1 MNNSLQVHEETA
13 SNYFHRGNLLKQ
25 SDKLEEAA
33 AAYQRCTEL
42 NPDFSWYH
50 HNLGEVLAKLGQ
62 WDGAEKSY
70 RRACELNPNSAWSW
84 HNLGEVLE
92 QQGNLNEAVAAY
104 RKAVEIYPDFYE
116 FHNSLGKALCLQG
129 QLDESVS
136 CLRKAIEL
144 DSESALPYQN
154 LWEALAR
161 QGRVD
166 EGMDCLRRAIEL
178 NPGEADL
185 YLKLAEALQG
195 KNELTEAVGY
205 YRKAIQLKPDFHWL
219 YYKLGTALAAQGQWE
234 EAIASYSKAA
244 ELEPGSAIV
253 HHYLGHTL
261 SIVQR
266 WEEAI
271 VSYRRA
277 LDIVPNAAVIYQH
290 LGDALATLQKWV
302 QAVGA
307 YRKSVEFD
315 PNSLEAQDHLGFALY
330 QLGRYDEAIS
340 AYRKALI
347 LSPNSDVVNFHL
359 GDALFSLQKWEEATA
374 SYRRTIELNP
384 ESSEV
389 YQKLG
394 NTLAQL
400 HKWEESAA
408 SYQRA
413 VEFNSQSDAL
423 YEHLG
428 KALVQQNQHEGGIGF
443 FKKALHIKI
452 DNNFAHW
459 QALGKVLQTREAT
472 NSKLLL
478 EVLSPVTIKEPV
490 SSTEHSSIELTKP
503 SSLET
508 DVRLIA
514 YYLPQFHPI
523 PENDLWWGKGFT
535 EWTNVTKAQ
544 PLFEGHYQPHLP
556 ADLGFYD
563 LRLPEVREAQAAL
576 AKKYGIYG
584 FCYYYYWF
592 AGKRLLNHPIDEVLR
607 TKKPDFPFCICWAN
621 ENWTRRWD
629 GAEHEILMAQEC
641 WSDEQNQA
649 FAESI
654 IHILLDERYIRI
666 NGEPLLIVYRRDLF
680 PNLRHTA
687 EQWRKIFRKNGVGEV
702 HLCIAITFRGLHTS
716 LEQIGFDSAVQF
728 PPHGFSAREISPDEL
743 RVDDFSGHLYDYKD
757 GVINSLS
764 QEFPNLKVFRSVMT
778 SWDNTARRK
787 RAAHAFIN
795 SHPDVYELWL
805 RGIIEKTRQVNSG
818 DEKLVFINAWN
829 EWAEGAHLEPDHKY
843 GYSYLLATRRA
854 LEGTHSWKTI
864 IDILRYVPIKSVN
877 HLHSQLDELDSRIDG
892 MNRSIEA
899 MNKLLQKTAIIID
912 VSRCQC
918 SELLWQLDFPRPD
931 TRVSVNS
938 IDIKGWVISQNSPVV
953 GVKVI
958 SNSRVLQ
965 QTPINISRPDVA
977 EVHLFPGSEN
987 SGFSMTVQIAGMSS
1001 EAFLHLEALLED
1013 GSCIPIEVIRLRQGY
1028 DPIQD
1033 LGISL
1038 EQQEMLGKAHAD
1050 IAKTIINLIRALP
1063 MESVNHRYQLL
1074 DELENKIEVKELLL
1088 EAMNQ
1093 VLKPISVQD
1102 FYQQV

>member
-25 SDKLEEAA
+25 SGKLEEAA

-62 WDGAEKSY
+62 RDGAEKSY

-92 QQGNLNEAVAAY
+92 QQGNLDEAVAAY
-104 RKAVEIYPDFYE
+104 RKSVEIYPDFYE
-116 FHNSLGKALCLQG
+116 FYNSLGKGLCLQG
-129 QLDESVS
+129 QLDESIS
-136 CLRKAIEL
+136 CLRRAIEL

-166 EGMDCLRRAIEL
+166 EGIECLRHAIDL
-178 NPGEADL
+178 NPGDGEL

-195 KNELTEAVGY
+195 KNELAAAVGY
-205 YRKAIQLKPDFHWL
+205 YRKAIQLKPDFHWI
-219 YYKLGTALAAQGQWE
+219 YYKLGTALSAQGQWE
-234 EAIASYSKAA
+234 EAIAAYSKAA

-266 WEEAI
+266 WDEAI
-271 VSYRRA
+271 VSYRKA
-277 LDIVPNAAVIYQH
+277 LDLVPNAAVIYQH
-290 LGDALATLQKWV
+290 LGDALAKLQKWE
-302 QAVGA
+302 QAVGS
-307 YRKSVEFD
+307 YRKSVEFE

-330 QLGRYDEAIS
+330 QLGRYDEAIE
-340 AYRKALI
+340 AYRKALE

-400 HKWEESAA
+400 HKWEEAAA

-423 YEHLG
+423 YEQLG
-428 KALVQQNQHEGGIGF
+428 KALVQQNQYEGGIGF

-490 SSTEHSSIELTKP
+490 ISTDHSSIGLTKP

-702 HLCIAITFRGLHTS
+702 HLCIAITFSGLQTS

-743 RVDDFSGHLYDYKD
+743 RVNDFSGHIYDYKD

-764 QEFPNLKVFRSVMT
+764 QEFPELKVFRSVMT

-787 RAAHAFIN
+787 RGAHAFIN

-818 DEKLVFINAWN
+818 DENLVFINAWN
-829 EWAEGAHLEPDHKY
+829 EWAEGAHLEPDQKY

-854 LEGTHSWKTI
+854 LDGTHSWKTI
-864 IDILRYVPIKSVN
+864 IDVLRYVPIKSVN
-877 HLHSQLDELDSRIDG
+877 HLHSKLDELDSRIDG
-892 MNRSIEA
+892 MNRSIEV
-899 MNKLLQKTAIIID
+899 MNKLLEKTAKIID
-912 VSRCQC
+912 ISRCQD
-918 SELLWQLDFPRPD
+918 SELLWQLDCPQAD
-931 TRVSVNS
+931 IRVSVNS
-938 IDIKGWVISQNSPVV
+938 IELKGWVISQKSPAVS
-953 GVKVI
+953 VKVMSDGRI
-958 SNSRVLQ
+958 IQ
-965 QTPINISRPDVA
+965 QTPINLSRSDVA
-977 EVHLFPGSEN
+977 QVHPLPGAEN
-987 SGFSMTVQIAGMSS
+987 SGFSMTVGVAGMSF
-1001 EAFLHLEALLED
+1001 ETELRLEVLLED
-1013 GSCIPIEVIRLRQGY
+1013 GSCVPTEVLRLRQGY
-1028 DPIQD
+1028 DSIHD

-1038 EQQEMLGKAHAD
+1038 EQQEMLGNSHAD
-1050 IAKTIINLIRALP
+1050 IAKTILNLIRVLP

-1074 DELENKIEVKELLL
+1074 DELEHKIEVKEFLL

-1093 VLKPISVQD
+1093 VLKPIAVQD